1 MKQTPISALALLA
14 LSVTACGEDKD
25 SDAAPST
32 GTLNVRIWGEEY
44 IEDTIPAET
53 FADGWS
59 VRFDKF
65 LLRVG
70 SVRVGAET
78 GTPSLTTGTTYRVYD
93 LAVPPATAGDAP
105 GHLVASAEVDA
116 VDTPIVGYTVAGGG
130 DAEAGNAS
138 PADTERLTQN
148 GWAVYVEGVATKAD
162 VTKRFAWGFEGTQR
176 YFPCESTATFTA
188 GVAEVQLTIHGDHL
202 FYDDLTAEEPNVAF
216 DVVAS
221 ADTDDDGEITV
232 EELTARDI
240 TGEARYQVG
249 SFPVTNLYAFIEHQ
263 IGTLGH
269 IDGEG
274 HCETGGE

>member
-1 MKQTPISALALLA
+1 MLTLRVVGQDELDRNRPLHLASLML
-14 LSVTACGEDKD
+14 
-25 SDAAPST
+25 DAAIWKKEPFGYRLT
-32 GTLNVRIWGEEY
+32 NVLLHALNASLLFAFL
-44 IEDTIPAET
+44 TIALQSKT
-53 FADGWS
+53 
-59 VRFDKF
+59 V
-65 LLRVG
+65 
-70 SVRVGAET
+70 
-78 GTPSLTTGTTYRVYD
+78 
-93 LAVPPATAGDAP
+93 
-105 GHLVASAEVDA
+105 
-116 VDTPIVGYTVAGGG
+116 VAGGG